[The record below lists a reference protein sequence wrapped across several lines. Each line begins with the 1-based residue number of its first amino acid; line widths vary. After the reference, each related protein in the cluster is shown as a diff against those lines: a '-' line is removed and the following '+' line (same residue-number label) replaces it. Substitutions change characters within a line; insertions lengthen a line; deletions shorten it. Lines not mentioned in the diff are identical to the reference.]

1 MSITKKT
8 LLFFVLPFIA
18 PLLFPPELILG
29 SWLAFLTAA
38 ILFGALGI
46 FLLRGNPT
54 ALTLSIFVQGMN
66 VICRT
71 MMLFPNLSFRGQFNF
86 AWLVTSLL
94 SIALS
99 SYLVLRLDRTD
110 VRVTM
115 VS

>member
-1 MSITKKT
+1 MSTVQKI

-18 PLLFPPELILG
+18 PLLYPPELILG
-29 SWLAFLTAA
+29 SWLAFLAAA
-38 ILFGALGI
+38 ILFGGLGI
-46 FLLRGNPT
+46 FLLRGNST

-71 MMLFPNLSFRGQFNF
+71 MMLFPNLSFQGQFNY
-86 AWLVTSLL
+86 AWLITSLL

-110 VRVTM
+110 VRVTL